1 MKRSVYDS
9 DSSHSDGESSW
20 QVMLQKIS
28 NSPYKWSI
36 VLTSLGNDLLRGA
49 YKEFTGINKE
59 CDPLVFAHKLCKKR
73 IRQITSA
80 LKDDT
85 VDGNTRIEDQLELES
100 FNKEVSYITSLIQS
114 RDHLNLHLRYAMPF
128 TKRNLSATFV
138 NNYNSFFDKDQPE
151 DTIIKILNTNRNNI
165 VSGKFLPTLENN
177 KLLEFFGIE
186 IKTIRNDTKYS
197 KQNVLDKFSKK
208 LESLLG
214 PRASIQETE
223 KCKTHLVK
231 NEIID
236 SKFNNEEVENYIRS
250 FINDSQDSI
259 ISTMRAIRNYS
270 CKYEYIDYIQQ
281 QHFLAQVAVYRYICR
296 DLQKTL
302 KVCCFPELVKTY
314 H

>member
-1 MKRSVYDS
+1 MRG
-9 DSSHSDGESSW
+9 SSPKFG
-20 QVMLQKIS
+20 
-28 NSPYKWSI
+28 
-36 VLTSLGNDLLRGA
+36 T
-49 YKEFTGINKE
+49 
-59 CDPLVFAHKLCKKR
+59 
-73 IRQITSA
+73 
-80 LKDDT
+80 
-85 VDGNTRIEDQLELES
+85 IEDQLELES

-128 TKRNLSATFV
+128 AKRNLSATFV
-138 NNYNSFFDKDQPE
+138 NNYNSFFDKDQTE
-151 DTIIKILNTNRNNI
+151 DTIIKILNTNRNNV

-197 KQNVLDKFSKK
+197 KQNVLNKFSKK

-281 QHFLAQVAVYRYICR
+281 QHFLAQVAIYRYICR
-296 DLQKTL
+296 DLQKTKL
-302 KVCCFPELVKTY
+302 VEGSFNQVNLPIGDSLTISVTKYGSASLLIGELSSY
-314 H
+314 ENIEINQL